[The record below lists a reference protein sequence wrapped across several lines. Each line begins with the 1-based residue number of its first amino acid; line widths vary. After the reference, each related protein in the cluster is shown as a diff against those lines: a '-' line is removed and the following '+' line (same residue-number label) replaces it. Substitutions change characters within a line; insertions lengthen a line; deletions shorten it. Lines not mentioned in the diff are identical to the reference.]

1 MGTLSKLGHNKLI
14 TTNYPQASFFFFS
27 FSVPPVA
34 KSRPQLF
41 SSYWFFEVKFL
52 ANMTFY
58 VNN

>member
-1 MGTLSKLGHNKLI
+1 MGTLSKLGHNKLT
-14 TTNYPQASFFFFS
+14 TTNYPQASFFFS
-27 FSVPPVA
+27 FPMLPVA